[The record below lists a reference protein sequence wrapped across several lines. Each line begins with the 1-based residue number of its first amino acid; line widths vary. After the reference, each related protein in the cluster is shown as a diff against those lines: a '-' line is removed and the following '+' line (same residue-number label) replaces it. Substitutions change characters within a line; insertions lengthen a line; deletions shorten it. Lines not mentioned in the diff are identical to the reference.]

1 MAAALAFLYGAARRS
16 LSIAYADGRDS
27 ASAVDGKAVL
37 TIAGASAQPASLMT
51 VDPLPTD
58 ALGLVHC
65 LDLAGVSHRDLV
77 LVSGPGSLP
86 AMLWL
91 CRQGYERA
99 VHLHPGSP
107 RCGAEPAD
115 ALFVPHL
122 PEACELTSVLP
133 AGGWVR
139 EGGVLI
145 LRLAGRFDSG
155 ACVASLGALDDYEL
169 ERRFLDKGHAVLV
182 ARHLS
187 HAQGKAA

>member
-1 MAAALAFLYGAARRS
+1 
-16 LSIAYADGRDS
+16 
-27 ASAVDGKAVL
+27 
-37 TIAGASAQPASLMT
+37 MT

-58 ALGLVHC
+58 APGLAHC
-65 LDLAGVSHRDLV
+65 LDLAGVSRHDV
-77 LVSGPGSLP
+77 VHVSGPGSLP

-91 CRQGYERA
+91 CRQGYEQA

-122 PEACELTSVLP
+122 PETCDLTSVLP
-133 AGGWVR
+133 PGGWVR

-145 LRLAGRFDSG
+145 LRMGGRFDSG
-155 ACVASLGALDDYEL
+155 ACMARLAALDDYAL

-182 ARHLS
+182 ARRLPNR
-187 HAQGKAA
+187 QRKAA

>member
-1 MAAALAFLYGAARRS
+1 
-16 LSIAYADGRDS
+16 
-27 ASAVDGKAVL
+27 
-37 TIAGASAQPASLMT
+37 MT
-51 VDPLPTD
+51 VDPVPAD

-65 LDLAGVSHRDLV
+65 LDQAGVSRHDLIH
-77 LVSGPGSLP
+77 VSGPGGLP

-91 CRQGYERA
+91 CRHGYERA
-99 VHLHPGSP
+99 LHIHPGSP

-133 AGGWVR
+133 PGGWVR

-145 LRLAGRFDSG
+145 LRMGGRFDCG
-155 ACVASLGALDDYEL
+155 ACMAQLAAPGDYGL

-182 ARHLS
+182 ARRLS
-187 HAQGKAA
+187 NAQRKAA